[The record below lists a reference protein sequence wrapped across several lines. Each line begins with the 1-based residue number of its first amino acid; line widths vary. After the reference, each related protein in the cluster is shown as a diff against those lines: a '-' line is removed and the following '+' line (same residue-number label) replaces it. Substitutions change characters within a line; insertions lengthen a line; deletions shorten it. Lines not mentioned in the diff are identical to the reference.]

1 MVAKTVKTKLTEEDR
16 IVLTNWIRER
26 GGALY
31 ATRPATE
38 KATASAMAKAL
49 DQAFQEFVAGKG
61 PAI

>member
-1 MVAKTVKTKLTEEDR
+1 MVARAVKTKLTQEDR

-31 ATRPATE
+31 ATRPATD
-38 KATASAMAKAL
+38 KGTSAAMAKAL

-61 PAI
+61 PSI